1 MTSDEFH
8 SALRGHSQ
16 EILARLAFSGWRLW
30 DRTVPRNPELRKNLE
45 RMHTAIADARW
56 LERQGKLDAEAR
68 GVLAELFE
76 REPPL
81 SSDAVGE
88 LLEEVDQVLIA
99 VGDESFLC
107 ALLEVEYARDELEG
121 GGDNTKEDGGDITTW
136 RTLYRKKPIAASVE
150 YADGETVS
158 PAALEEARRKLSMLY
173 RSRQSLYGL
182 SRARSGAKAMRLVW
196 LAPVMAFLAVALI
209 IVVDIAAADASWRSG
224 LLAAVAGALGATL
237 SGALKLRDQLPRIA
251 NLRTFWYAFAL
262 QVPIGAVAGLFL
274 WIVLESGLV
283 DIAGQGDDWAMVA
296 AVAFVAG
303 FSEPFVLKTVER
315 IAGAGG

>member
-8 SALRGHSQ
+8 SALRARSQ
-16 EILARLAFSGWRLW
+16 EILARLALSGWRVW

-45 RMHTAIADARW
+45 RAHTAIADARW

-68 GVLAELFE
+68 ALLAELLQ
-76 REPPL
+76 REPPT
-81 SSDAVGE
+81 SSDALGE
-88 LLEEVDQVLIA
+88 QLEEVDQALIA
-99 VGDESFLC
+99 VGDQSFLC
-107 ALLEVEYARDELEG
+107 ALLEVEYARDEQEG
-121 GGDNTKEDGGDITTW
+121 GGEITTW
-136 RTLYRKKPIAASVE
+136 RTLYRKKPIAASVK

-173 RSRQSLYGL
+173 RCRQSLYGL

-196 LAPVMAFLAVALI
+196 LAPVMAVLAVALI
-209 IVVDIAAADASWRSG
+209 IVVDVAAADASWRSG
-224 LLAAVAGALGATL
+224 LLAAVAGGVGATL

-251 NLRTFWYAFAL
+251 SLRTFWYAFAL

-283 DIAGQGDDWAMVA
+283 DIAGQGDDWAIVA

-315 IAGAGG
+315 IAGGGG

>member
-8 SALRGHSQ
+8 SALRARSQ
-16 EILARLAFSGWRLW
+16 EILARLALSGWRLW

-56 LERQGKLDAEAR
+56 LERQDKLDADAR
-68 GVLAELFE
+68 AVLAELLQ
-76 REPPL
+76 REPPA
-81 SSDAVGE
+81 SSDALGE
-88 LLEEVDQVLIA
+88 LLEEVDQALIG
-99 VGDESFLC
+99 VGDQSFLC
-107 ALLEVEYARDELEG
+107 ALLEVEYARDEQEG
-121 GGDNTKEDGGDITTW
+121 GGDITTW

-158 PAALEEARRKLSMLY
+158 ATALEEARRKLAMLY

-196 LAPVMAFLAVALI
+196 LAPVMATLALALI
-209 IVVDIAAADASWRSG
+209 IVVDVAAADASWRSG

-251 NLRTFWYAFAL
+251 SLRTFWYAFAL

>member
-8 SALRGHSQ
+8 SALRARSQ
-16 EILARLAFSGWRLW
+16 EILARLALSGWRLW

-56 LERQGKLDAEAR
+56 LERQDKLDADAR
-68 GVLAELFE
+68 AVLAELLQ
-76 REPPL
+76 REPPS
-81 SSDAVGE
+81 SSDALGE
-88 LLEEVDQVLIA
+88 LLEEVDQALIG
-99 VGDESFLC
+99 VGDQSFLC
-107 ALLEVEYARDELEG
+107 ALLEVEYARDEQEG
-121 GGDNTKEDGGDITTW
+121 GGDITTW

-158 PAALEEARRKLSMLY
+158 PAALEEARRKLAMLY

-196 LAPVMAFLAVALI
+196 LAPVMATLALALI
-209 IVVDIAAADASWRSG
+209 IVVDVAAADASWRSG

-251 NLRTFWYAFAL
+251 SLRTFWYAFAL

>member
-8 SALRGHSQ
+8 RVLRARSQ
-16 EILARLAFSGWRLW
+16 EILARLALSGWRVW

-45 RMHTAIADARW
+45 RVHTAIADARW
-56 LERQGKLDAEAR
+56 LERQGTLDAEAR
-68 GVLAELFE
+68 AVLVELLQ
-76 REPPL
+76 REPPT
-81 SSDAVGE
+81 SSDALGE
-88 LLEEVDQVLIA
+88 LLEEVDQALIG

-107 ALLEVEYARDELEG
+107 ALLEVEYARDEQEG
-121 GGDNTKEDGGDITTW
+121 GGDITTW
-136 RTLYRKKPIAASVE
+136 RTLYKKKPLAASVE

-196 LAPVMAFLAVALI
+196 LAPIMAALAIALI
-209 IVVDIAAADASWRSG
+209 IVVDVAAADASWRSG

-251 NLRTFWYAFAL
+251 SLRTFWYAFAL

-283 DIAGQGDDWAMVA
+283 DIASQGDDWAIVA

-315 IAGAGG
+315 IAGGGG

>member
-8 SALRGHSQ
+8 SALRARSQ
-16 EILARLAFSGWRLW
+16 EILARLALSGWRLW

-56 LERQGKLDAEAR
+56 LERQDKLDADAR
-68 GVLAELFE
+68 AVLAELLQ
-76 REPPL
+76 REPPS
-81 SSDAVGE
+81 SSDALGE
-88 LLEEVDQVLIA
+88 LLEEVDQALIG
-99 VGDESFLC
+99 VGDQSFLC
-107 ALLEVEYARDELEG
+107 ALLEVEYARDEQEG
-121 GGDNTKEDGGDITTW
+121 GGDITTW
-136 RTLYRKKPIAASVE
+136 RTLYRKKPITASVE

-158 PAALEEARRKLSMLY
+158 PAALEEARRKLAMLY

-196 LAPVMAFLAVALI
+196 LAPVMATLALALI
-209 IVVDIAAADASWRSG
+209 IVVDVAAADASWRSG
-224 LLAAVAGALGATL
+224 LLAAVAGAVGATL

-251 NLRTFWYAFAL
+251 SLRTFWYAFAL

>member
-8 SALRGHSQ
+8 NALRARSQ
-16 EILARLAFSGWRLW
+16 EILARLALSGWRVW

-45 RMHTAIADARW
+45 RVHTAIADARW

-68 GVLAELFE
+68 AVLAELLQ
-76 REPPL
+76 REAHN
-81 SSDAVGE
+81 SSDALGE
-88 LLEEVDQVLIA
+88 LLEEVDQALIA

-107 ALLEVEYARDELEG
+107 ALLEVEYARDEQEG
-121 GGDNTKEDGGDITTW
+121 GGDITTW

-196 LAPVMAFLAVALI
+196 LAPVMAALAVALI
-209 IVVDIAAADASWRSG
+209 IVVDVAAADASWRSG
-224 LLAAVAGALGATL
+224 LLAAVAGAVGSTL

-251 NLRTFWYAFAL
+251 GLRTFWYAFAL

-274 WIVLESGLV
+274 WIVIESGLV
-283 DIAGQGDDWAMVA
+283 DIAGQGDDWAIVA

-315 IAGAGG
+315 IAGGGG